1 MTEETS
7 NRIQQLL
14 KDAGL
19 LPSSKQDTH
28 SVSNFNFNDEI
39 ILITGAA
46 GSIGS
51 GLANQLL
58 HSSFKQLIL
67 VDNAETPLY
76 YLMNN
81 LGIRPNK
88 KIHFLLL
95 DIREKDSMEWLF
107 ETYKP
112 TVIFHAAAY
121 KHISITEQNPY
132 EAIKLN
138 IFATKLLADLALAH
152 ETKTFVFIS
161 TDKAVNPVSVM
172 GMTKLIAEKYLD
184 SLSITKSTRFTSTR
198 FGNIFGS
205 NGSVVPLF
213 IKQLESGKSITITSK
228 DATRYFID
236 NNKACNL
243 ILKVANMNDLETN
256 HVTFNMEE
264 PLKIIDLANKLIAL
278 YNSNSQI
285 ITTNLKPG
293 EKLHESLISENE
305 ILKATNEKD
314 IFVICKMD
322 KTTFQPIDIST
333 LYQIQPH
340 QSASEIKNILT
351 SFI

>member
-1 MTEETS
+1 MTEEIS
-7 NRIQQLL
+7 NRIQKLL
-14 KDAGL
+14 KDAGI
-19 LPSSKQDTH
+19 LPSSKQDTR
-28 SVSNFNFNDEI
+28 SVSNFNFSDEI

-51 GLANQLL
+51 GLANYLL
-58 HSSFKQLIL
+58 RYSFKQLIL

-81 LGIRPNK
+81 VGILPNK

-107 ETYKP
+107 KTYKP

-121 KHISITEQNPY
+121 KHITLTEQNPY

-138 IFATKLLADLALAH
+138 IFATKLLADLALSH

-161 TDKAVNPVSVM
+161 TDKAVNPRSVM

-184 SLSITKSTRFTSTR
+184 SLSVNKVTRFTTTR

-213 IKQLESGKSITITSK
+213 IKQIESGNCITLTSK
-228 DATRYFID
+228 EATRYFID

-243 ILKVANMNDLETN
+243 ILKVANMHDLETN

-264 PLKIIDLANKLIAL
+264 PLKIIDLANTLISL
-278 YNSNSQI
+278 YKSDSQI

-293 EKLHESLISENE
+293 EKLHESLISEDE
-305 ILKATNEKD
+305 ILKATNERD
-314 IFVICKMD
+314 IFVICKKD
-322 KTTFQPIDIST
+322 KTAFQPIDIST

-340 QSASEIKNILT
+340 QSASEIKNMLT

>member
-1 MTEETS
+1 MTEEIS
-7 NRIQQLL
+7 NRIQKLL
-14 KDAGL
+14 KDAGI
-19 LPSSKQDTH
+19 LPSSKQDTR
-28 SVSNFNFNDEI
+28 SVSNFNFSDEI

-51 GLANQLL
+51 GLANYLL
-58 HSSFKQLIL
+58 RYSFKQLIL

-81 LGIRPNK
+81 IRILPNK

-107 ETYKP
+107 KTYKP

-121 KHISITEQNPY
+121 KHITLTEQNPY

-138 IFATKLLADLALAH
+138 IFATKLLADLALSH

-161 TDKAVNPVSVM
+161 TDKAVNPRSVM

-184 SLSITKSTRFTSTR
+184 SLSVNKVTRFTTTR

-213 IKQLESGKSITITSK
+213 IKQIESGNCITLTSK
-228 DATRYFID
+228 EATRYFID

-243 ILKVANMNDLETN
+243 ILKVANMHDLETN

-264 PLKIIDLANKLIAL
+264 PLKIIDLANTLISL
-278 YNSNSQI
+278 YKSDSQI

-293 EKLHESLISENE
+293 EKLHESLISEDE
-305 ILKATNEKD
+305 ILKATNERD
-314 IFVICKMD
+314 IFVICKKD
-322 KTTFQPIDIST
+322 KTAFQPIDIST

-340 QSASEIKNILT
+340 QSASEIKNMLT